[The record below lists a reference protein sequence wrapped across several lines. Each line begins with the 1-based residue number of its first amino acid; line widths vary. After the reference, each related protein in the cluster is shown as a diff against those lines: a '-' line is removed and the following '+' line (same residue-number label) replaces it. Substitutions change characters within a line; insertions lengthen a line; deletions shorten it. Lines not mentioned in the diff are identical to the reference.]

1 MGDIS
6 IPDTALTIDTLLA
19 LDNLLE
25 QNWSSTR
32 DQRDASG
39 MFEAANMG
47 VVLMCGFSSGLRG
60 KEMGH
65 IRLRKSILLTMQ
77 GLQHPRSKHVVLAL
91 EGRFKGQGMRKKHK
105 IPLVLTTASGIPN
118 FNWLMRLFNRY
129 ETHVVSFGPLIRTTP
144 VQTTPAQMKHLDV
157 WFHKYLLQ
165 LQVMHPALIPEQV
178 DVINKYSVWRSL
190 RGGSTLQAHNK
201 KVPKEV
207 IELNNCWRME
217 ESAGNKAAQGSGM
230 LEVYTDVMAALEKPC
245 CNTQP
250 CCNHHGK
257 VDNPVIAALIVT

>member
-1 MGDIS
+1 MGDVS
-6 IPDTALTIDTLLA
+6 IPDTALPIDTLLA

-32 DQRDASG
+32 DHRNASG
-39 MFEAANMG
+39 MFEAATMG

-60 KEMGH
+60 EEMGH
-65 IRLRKSILLTMQ
+65 IRLRKSILLTTQ

-91 EGRFKGQGMRKKHK
+91 EGRFKSQGMRKKHK

-118 FNWLMRLFNRY
+118 FKWQMRLFDRY
-129 ETHVVSFGPLIRTTP
+129 KTHVVSFSPLIWTTP
-144 VQTTPAQMKHLDV
+144 VQTMPAQMKHLDV

-178 DVINKYSVWRSL
+178 DVINKYSVWQSL
-190 RGGSTLQAHNK
+190 RRGSTLQARNK

-207 IELNNCWRME
+207 IELNNRWRTE
-217 ESAGNKAAQGSGM
+217 ASVGNRAAQGSGM
-230 LEVYTDVMAALEKPC
+230 LEVYTDVMVALETLLQYSAAL
-245 CNTQP
+245 
-250 CCNHHGK
+250 
-257 VDNPVIAALIVT
+257 

>member
-1 MGDIS
+1 MEGCHNRMGNVS

-32 DQRDASG
+32 DQRDAPG
-39 MFEAANMG
+39 MFEAVTME

-60 KEMGH
+60 EELGH

-77 GLQHPRSKHVVLAL
+77 GLQHPRSKHVALAL
-91 EGRFKGQGMRKKHK
+91 EGRFKGQGTNKKK
-105 IPLVLTTASGIPN
+105 KNPLVLTTASGIPN
-118 FNWLMRLFNRY
+118 VKWLMRLFNRY
-129 ETHVVSFGPLIRTTP
+129 KTHAVSFGPLIRTTP
-144 VQTTPAQMKHLDV
+144 AQTTPAQIKHLDV

-178 DVINKYSVWRSL
+178 DVINKYSVRRSL
-190 RGGSTLQAHNK
+190 QRGYTSQARNK

-207 IELNNCWRME
+207 IELNNRWCTE
-217 ESAGNKAAQGSGM
+217 KSAGDRAARGSGM
-230 LEVYTDVMAALEKPC
+230 LKVYTDVMAALE
-245 CNTQP
+245 TLLQYS
-250 CCNHHGK
+250 
-257 VDNPVIAALIVT
+257 AAL